1 MGDPRKAKK
10 KYTRPRSIWTSDQIS
25 SELYVLGSYGLRNKR
40 ELWKAQTEIARIRN
54 QARSLLSLPIEV
66 RHEKET
72 NLLNY
77 LTRLG
82 IVEPGSTLDDV
93 LNLKIEDILERRL
106 QTIIMKRSNL
116 KSPYQARQIVVHG
129 HVSIGN
135 RKINLPGYLVKK
147 DEELE
152 ILVHINPAV
161 ESAGPTTTTAKTAR

>member
-10 KYTRPRSIWTSDQIS
+10 KYSRPRSIWTSDQIS
-25 SELYVLGSYGLRNKR
+25 SELYVVGSYGLRNKK
-40 ELWKAQTEIARIRN
+40 ELWKAQSEIARSRN
-54 QARSLLSLPIEV
+54 QARSLLALSTDV

-72 NLLNY
+72 KLLQY
-77 LTRLG
+77 LSRLG
-82 IVEPGSTLDDV
+82 VIADGSTLDDI

-106 QTIIMKRSNL
+106 QTLVMKRSNL

-147 DEELE
+147 EEE
-152 ILVHINPAV
+152 PQILIHISPSI
-161 ESAGPTTTTAKTAR
+161 ESSGNAS

>member
-10 KYTRPRSIWTSDQIS
+10 SYTRPRSIWTSDQIS
-25 SELYVLGSYGLRNKR
+25 SELYIVGSYGLRNKK

-54 QARSLLSLPIEV
+54 QARALLAISTDV

-72 NLLNY
+72 KLLNY
-77 LTRLG
+77 LSRLG
-82 IVEPGSTLDDV
+82 IVEDGSTLDDI

-106 QTIIMKRSNL
+106 QTLVMKRSNL

-129 HVSIGN
+129 HVSIGD

-147 DEELE
+147 DEEAQ
-152 ILVHINPAV
+152 ILIHFTPVIEAASNTPK
-161 ESAGPTTTTAKTAR
+161 S

>member
-10 KYTRPRSIWTSDQIS
+10 TFNRPRSIWTTDQIS
-25 SELYVLGSYGLRNKR
+25 SELYVVGSYGLRNKR

-72 NLLNY
+72 KLLNY
-77 LTRLG
+77 LSRLG
-82 IVEPGSTLDDV
+82 LVTSSSTLDDI

-106 QTIIMKRSNL
+106 QTVVMKRSSL

-147 DEELE
+147 DEESE
-152 ILVHINPAV
+152 ILVHLV
-161 ESAGPTTTTAKTAR
+161 LTPTEAPPSR

>member
-10 KYTRPRSIWTSDQIS
+10 SYTRPRSIWTSDQIS
-25 SELYVLGSYGLRNKR
+25 SELYIVGSYGLRNKK

-54 QARSLLSLPIEV
+54 QARALLAISTDV

-72 NLLNY
+72 KLLNY
-77 LTRLG
+77 LSRLG
-82 IVEPGSTLDDV
+82 IVEDSSTLDDI

-106 QTIIMKRSNL
+106 QTLVMKRSNL

-129 HVSIGN
+129 HVSIGD

-147 DEELE
+147 DEETQ
-152 ILVHINPAV
+152 ILIHFAPVIEAASNTP
-161 ESAGPTTTTAKTAR
+161 

>member
-1 MGDPRKAKK
+1 MGDPRKSKK

-25 SELYVLGSYGLRNKR
+25 SELYIVGSYGLRNKR
-40 ELWKAQTEIARIRN
+40 ELWRAQTEIARIRN

-77 LTRLG
+77 LIRLG
-82 IVEPGSTLDDV
+82 VVESGSTLDDI

-106 QTIIMKRSNL
+106 QTIVMKRSNL

-135 RKINLPGYLVKK
+135 RKINLPGYLVRK
-147 DEELE
+147 DEEFE
-152 ILVHINPAV
+152 ILLHLSPDAESTAINANT
-161 ESAGPTTTTAKTAR
+161 SKGTK

>member
-10 KYTRPRSIWTSDQIS
+10 TFNRPRSIWTTDQIS
-25 SELYVLGSYGLRNKR
+25 SELYVVGSYGLRNKK

-72 NLLNY
+72 KLLNF
-77 LTRLG
+77 LSRLG
-82 IVEPGSTLDDV
+82 LVTSSSTLDDI

-106 QTIIMKRSNL
+106 QTVVMKRSNL

-135 RKINLPGYLVKK
+135 RKINLPGYQVKK

-152 ILVHINPAV
+152 ILVHLALTPV
-161 ESAGPTTTTAKTAR
+161 EAPSK

>member
-10 KYTRPRSIWTSDQIS
+10 SYTRPRSIWTSDQIS
-25 SELYVLGSYGLRNKR
+25 SELYVVGSYGLRNKK

-54 QARSLLSLPIEV
+54 QARALLAISTDV

-72 NLLNY
+72 KLLSY
-77 LTRLG
+77 LSRLG
-82 IVEPGSTLDDV
+82 IVEDSSTLDDI

-106 QTIIMKRSNL
+106 QTLVMKRSNL

-129 HVSIGN
+129 HVSIGD

-147 DEELE
+147 DEEAQ
-152 ILVHINPAV
+152 ILIHFTPVIEAASNT
-161 ESAGPTTTTAKTAR
+161 PTS

>member
-10 KYTRPRSIWTSDQIS
+10 SYTRPRSIWTSDQIS
-25 SELYVLGSYGLRNKR
+25 SELYIVGSYGLRNKK

-54 QARSLLSLPIEV
+54 QARALLAISTDV

-72 NLLNY
+72 KLLNY
-77 LTRLG
+77 LSRLG
-82 IVEPGSTLDDV
+82 IVEDSSTLDDI

-106 QTIIMKRSNL
+106 QTLVMKRSNL

-129 HVSIGN
+129 HVSIGD

-147 DEELE
+147 DEEAQ
-152 ILVHINPAV
+152 ILIHFTPVIEAPN
-161 ESAGPTTTTAKTAR
+161 SAPKS

>member
-25 SELYVLGSYGLRNKR
+25 SELYVVGSYGLRNKK

-54 QARSLLSLPIEV
+54 QARALLALPTET

-72 NLLNY
+72 NLLHF
-77 LTRLG
+77 LSRLG
-82 IVEPGSTLDDV
+82 LVTTSSTLDDI

-106 QTIIMKRSNL
+106 QTMVMKRSNL
-116 KSPYQARQIVVHG
+116 KSPYQARQMVVHG

-135 RKINLPGYLVKK
+135 RKVNLPGYLVKK
-147 DEELE
+147 EEELE
-152 ILVHINPAV
+152 ILVHLNPVMEA
-161 ESAGPTTTTAKTAR
+161 SNANA

>member
-10 KYTRPRSIWTSDQIS
+10 SYTRPRSIWTSDQIS
-25 SELYVLGSYGLRNKR
+25 SELYVVGSYGLRNKK

-54 QARSLLSLPIEV
+54 QARALLAISTDV

-72 NLLNY
+72 KLLSY
-77 LTRLG
+77 LSRLG
-82 IVEPGSTLDDV
+82 IVEDSSTLDDI

-106 QTIIMKRSNL
+106 QTLVMKRSNL

-129 HVSIGN
+129 HVSIGD

-147 DEELE
+147 DEEAQLLIHFTPPVIE
-152 ILVHINPAV
+152 AADNTPR
-161 ESAGPTTTTAKTAR
+161 S